1 MSLQEYKMPSLKDK
15 HVAEAQT
22 VKENKEKV
30 EAKVEKVKEVKVKG
44 RRLNK

>member
-15 HVAEAQT
+15 HLNEAQT
-22 VKENKEKV
+22 VKESNEKV
-30 EAKVEKVKEVKVKG
+30 EVKATKVEEVKVKG